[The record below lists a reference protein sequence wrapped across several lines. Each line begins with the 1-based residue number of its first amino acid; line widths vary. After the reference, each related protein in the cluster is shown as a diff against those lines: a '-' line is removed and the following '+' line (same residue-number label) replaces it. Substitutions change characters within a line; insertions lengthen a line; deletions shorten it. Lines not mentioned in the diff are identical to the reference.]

1 VVKRHYQEP
10 HWEKKRAQVIAFES
24 ITLYGLTVAS
34 GRRVGYARIDPAL
47 SRELFIR
54 RALVEGEYETQAPFV
69 VANRELVETVESL
82 EDKVRRRD
90 LLVDEETLVG
100 FYSERHYRRPL
111 SAAAISK
118 AGGRS
123 FPEAQLRDFYLSE
136 SDVLQRSP
144 EEAAV
149 NLYPD
154 ELEWHGLRFELRYHF
169 EPGSEEDGVSIRVPL
184 MALSSSCP
192 LNALAGWC
200 RGCFATKRLPWSR
213 ACLSPC
219 GAILCRCPILRMR
232 HWPTSRPVTSR
243 SRNALDPS

>member
-100 FYSERHYRRPL
+100 FYSERLPETIVSGSHFESWWKEL
-111 SAAAISK
+111 SGSAAQ
-118 AGGRS
+118 G
-123 FPEAQLRDFYLSE
+123 FLSE
-136 SDVLQRSP
+136 RVGR
-144 EEAAV
+144 AAT
-149 NLYPD
+149 
-154 ELEWHGLRFELRYHF
+154 
-169 EPGSEEDGVSIRVPL
+169 
-184 MALSSSCP
+184 
-192 LNALAGWC
+192 LA
-200 RGCFATKRLPWSR
+200 
-213 ACLSPC
+213 
-219 GAILCRCPILRMR
+219 
-232 HWPTSRPVTSR
+232 
-243 SRNALDPS
+243 